1 MCSVS
6 PQDYQ
11 SHHAAVRQGQV
22 PRSHSH
28 PHGDGMQGRI
38 FLSHLPVSWSE
49 AEGENESWTCSGG
62 GEPGLTPGTVHEA
75 ALV

>member
-11 SHHAAVRQGQV
+11 SHHTAVRQGQV

-28 PHGDGMQGRI
+28 LHGDGMQGCM

-49 AEGENESWTCSGG
+49 AGENESWTCSGG
-62 GEPGLTPGTVHEA
+62 GEPGLTPGTAQEA